1 MRVVTDPADPE
12 LTAFAQLTD
21 VAWRRSLEAEH
32 GFFLAEGELVIGRAL
47 AAGYRLHRLLTT
59 AEQVRRLPPLPADA
73 EILLADP
80 ALLERIAG
88 YPVHRGALAA
98 FARPDPLP
106 LSALLAESRLLVVLE
121 GLVDPTNVGA
131 VIRSAAAFGADGLL
145 LDPRCA
151 DPLYRRSVKVS
162 MGAALQ
168 IPTVRA
174 ARWPADLAA
183 VRAAG
188 FRTVALTPTGES
200 TVAAAVA
207 GADRIALLLGTEGTG
222 LSGHALRTADV
233 AARIDLPGAGVD
245 SLNVA
250 AAAAVALYAATQR

>member
-1 MRVVTDPADPE
+1 VRSVTDPSDPS
-12 LTAFAQLTD
+12 LLAFQRLTD

-32 GFFLAEGELVIGRAL
+32 GFFLAEGELVIARAL

-59 AEQVRRLPPLPADA
+59 AEQLRRLPPLPPDA
-73 EILLADP
+73 EVLLVEA
-80 ALLERIAG
+80 ALAEQIAG

-98 FARPDPLP
+98 FARPAPVPL
-106 LSALLAESRLLVVLE
+106 AELLAAAALLVVLE

-162 MGAALQ
+162 TGAALQ

-174 ARWPADLAA
+174 QRWPADLDA
-183 VRAAG
+183 VRQAG
-188 FRTVALTPTGES
+188 FQTVALSPAGAT

-207 GADRIALLLGTEGTG
+207 GAPRVALLLGTEGTG
-222 LSGHALRTADV
+222 LSTHALRSADV
-233 AARIDLPGAGVD
+233 TARIELPGAGVD

-250 AAAAVALYAATQR
+250 AAAAVALYEAARR